1 MLSKESLKELREILR
16 EDFGI
21 NLSDEDL
28 FEFGNNLLAY
38 FQLLAKIYFENQ
50 FKDENEIKFDSLK
63 KEF

>member
-1 MLSKESLKELREILR
+1 MLSKESLNELREILR

-21 NLSDEDL
+21 NLNDKDL

-38 FQLLAKIYFENQ
+38 FELLAKIYFENR

>member
-16 EDFGI
+16 EDFKI
-21 NLSDEDL
+21 NLNHKDL

-38 FQLLAKIYFENQ
+38 FELLAKIYFENQ
-50 FKDENEIKFDSLK
+50 FEDENRIKFDSLK